1 MPHQNERR
9 GGIFLSKISKR
20 TRNVPEVPGE
30 DVDNILLDDN
40 NLDFLLLDD
49 SNSDV
54 ALLQD
59 A

>member
-1 MPHQNERR
+1 MSHQNERR
-9 GGIFLSKISKR
+9 GGIFLAKINKR
-20 TRNVPEVPGE
+20 TRNTPQVPGE
-30 DVDNILLDDN
+30 DVDNILLDDT